1 MKEVMIVSLYRDDLN
16 SQLNGIQVSE
26 IRQFDEVASSIP
38 DILKLTLGEPDFNVP
53 THVQLAAKK
62 AIDNNFS
69 HYTTNAGIPELRQA
83 AANFQNQKYGLH
95 YQANNVITTVGASEA
110 IAAALTAILNPGDG
124 VLIPAPIY
132 SAYSP
137 LITLNHG
144 VEVRINTRTNNF
156 VLTPELVETAVQ
168 AHPELQFKAIVL
180 NYPNNPTGITYRKNE
195 LEKLIAVFQKYHLW
209 VISDEIYSELTY
221 GEQHTSIATLIPEQ
235 TILISGLSK
244 SHAMT
249 GWRLGFIFADVALI
263 EQIKKVHQYLVTSAT
278 SIVQKAGVEALTN
291 GADDGLK
298 MAKEYVQRR
307 DYVYREM
314 TSMGFEIARPDG
326 AFYIFAKIP
335 AEFNQD
341 SMAFCQDL
349 AHKNHLALIPGHAF
363 GTEGE
368 GYVRLSYAADMARL
382 HEAMK
387 RLRAYMTD
395 STNKN

>member
-1 MKEVMIVSLYRDDLN
+1 MALFRDDLN
-16 SQLNGIQVSE
+16 TQLNNIEVSE
-26 IRQFDEVASSIP
+26 IRQFDDATSSIP

-53 THVQLAAKK
+53 AHVQLAAKQ
-62 AIDNNFS
+62 AIDDNFS
-69 HYTTNAGIPELRQA
+69 HYTNNAGIPELRQA

-95 YQANNVITTVGASEA
+95 YQAENVLTTVGASEA
-110 IAAALTAILNPGDG
+110 IAAALGSILNPGDG

-144 VEVRINTRTNNF
+144 IEVRINTRSNHF
-156 VLTPELVETAVQ
+156 VLTPNMIESAIK

-180 NYPNNPTGITYRKNE
+180 NYPSNPTGVTYRREE
-195 LEKLIAVFQKYHLW
+195 LADLVAVFKKYNLW

-221 GEQHTSIATLIPEQ
+221 GATHFSIAALIPEQ

-249 GWRLGFIFADVALI
+249 GWRLGFIFAERSLI
-263 EQIKKVHQYLVTSAT
+263 NQIKKVHQYLVTAAT
-278 SIVQKAGVEALTN
+278 SIVQKAAVEALTN

-298 MAKEYVQRR
+298 MAKQYVERR
-307 DYVYREM
+307 DFVYQEM
-314 TSMGFEIARPDG
+314 TKMGFEIARPDG

-335 AEFNQD
+335 AQFNQN
-341 SMAFCQDL
+341 SMAFCRDL
-349 AHKNHLALIPGHAF
+349 AQKNHLALIPGHAF
-363 GTEGE
+363 GDEGE
-368 GYVRLSYAADMARL
+368 GYVRLSYAANMDKL

-387 RLRAYMTD
+387 RLQSYID
-395 STNKN
+395 NPDNQN